1 MNKQAMIGEE
11 SIEQTGIEKAVP
23 VHTVVELE
31 GQREL
36 VPALHMMFRLQW
48 EKAQDCYVLLY
59 PEGMIQLNG
68 PAGEILALVD
78 GKRSVQD
85 IIDALQAKFSDAGDI
100 SADILE
106 FLGGAYEQHWIT
118 L

>member
-1 MNKQAMIGEE
+1 MIPVLNK
-11 SIEQTGIEKAVP
+11 
-23 VHTVVELE
+23 
-31 GQREL
+31 
-36 VPALHMMFRLQW
+36 MFRFQW

-68 PAGEILALVD
+68 PAGEILAQVD
-78 GKRSVQD
+78 GERSVQA
-85 IIDALQAKFSDAGDI
+85 IIDTLQAQFPDAGDI

>member
-1 MNKQAMIGEE
+1 M
-11 SIEQTGIEKAVP
+11 SEQTTSVN
-23 VHTVVELE
+23 TQVEPDMI
-31 GQREL
+31 
-36 VPALHMMFRLQW
+36 PALNKMFRFQW

-68 PAGEILALVD
+68 SAGEILALVD
-78 GKRSVQD
+78 GERSVQAITD
-85 IIDALQAKFSDAGDI
+85 TLQAKFPDAGDI

>member
-1 MNKQAMIGEE
+1 MTDATHTTPEITANSIPTLNK
-11 SIEQTGIEKAVP
+11 
-23 VHTVVELE
+23 
-31 GQREL
+31 
-36 VPALHMMFRLQW
+36 MFRFQW

-78 GKRSVQD
+78 GQRNLAEITAV
-85 IIDALQAKFSDAGDI
+85 LQEKFAEAGDI
-100 SADILE
+100 SADILAFIGE
-106 FLGGAYEQHWIT
+106 AHEQHWIT

>member
-1 MNKQAMIGEE
+1 M
-11 SIEQTGIEKAVP
+11 SEQTTSVNTQIEP
-23 VHTVVELE
+23 
-31 GQREL
+31 GM
-36 VPALHMMFRLQW
+36 VPALNRMFRFQW

-78 GKRSVQD
+78 GERSVQA
-85 IIDALQAKFSDAGDI
+85 IIDELQAKFADAGDI
-100 SADILE
+100 STDILE